1 MAAASNDRSK
11 MATIANM
18 LNEQNVQCAEYKSRD
33 KSSDAIRAAP
43 RSPPPALSC
52 EPEGR
57 TTIVACFLACTRTGT
72 RRTEG
77 HECSEFRKIMLS
89 FASQL
94 Y

>member
-57 TTIVACFLACTRTGT
+57 TTIVACFLACA
-72 RRTEG
+72 RRTPAAAATAIG
-77 HECSEFRKIMLS
+77 SEFMKIMLS
-89 FASQL
+89 FASHL